1 MLRISSKMALFF
13 SVLAVFCISL
23 SFYRVAFAQENVPD
37 PPLEELSKLKTG
49 RIDAITKD
57 WVVIDDMASPLSGV
71 KIYDQNGFLLDA
83 SSLTAGRC
91 VAFNRDRMK
100 TEIHLRDCESE
111 EPQSQEEGF
120 PEEAKG
126 IQKENIRKVDGVWK
140 N

>member
-1 MLRISSKMALFF
+1 MLRISSVISQFFIVLAALF
-13 SVLAVFCISL
+13 ISL
-23 SFYRVAFAQENVPD
+23 SFYQTTFSQEIAPD
-37 PPLEELSKLKTG
+37 PPIEEQNKLKTG

-57 WVVIDDMASPLSGV
+57 WVVIDDMASPLSGA
-71 KIYDQNGFLLDA
+71 KIYDQSGFLLDA

-111 EPQSQEEGF
+111 EPQPQEESF
-120 PEEAKG
+120 HEEIKG
-126 IQKENIRKVDGVWK
+126 IKKENIRKVDGVWK